1 MRVLVRAPLEDIDE
15 HGVGGSIKREFTV
28 TTKTLLHPN
37 HKDYGHRR
45 SGVCVKRLA
54 FV

>member
-28 TTKTLLHPN
+28 TTKT
-37 HKDYGHRR
+37 YVIRIIRTTGTA
-45 SGVCVKRLA
+45 GLA
-54 FV
+54 FA